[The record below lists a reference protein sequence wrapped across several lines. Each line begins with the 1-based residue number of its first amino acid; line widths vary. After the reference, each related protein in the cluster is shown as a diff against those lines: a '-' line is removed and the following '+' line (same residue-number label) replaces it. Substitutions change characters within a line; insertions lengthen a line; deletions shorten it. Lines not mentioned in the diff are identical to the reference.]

1 MNNFSRNKGRVA
13 AALLVF
19 AFSGCSTVSGNPQ
32 VAGLSGTPPS
42 PPAAQDCAQISSG
55 SPNQYRCG
63 DQTYTSY
70 DLTKMQQKNGAQQP
84 SGK

>member
-13 AALLVF
+13 AALLAF
-19 AFSGCSTVSGNPQ
+19 ALSGCSTASGNPQ
-32 VAGLSGTPPS
+32 VAGLGGTPS

-70 DLTKMQQKNGAQQP
+70 DLTKMQRNNGAQQP